1 MYKTCFQVLKELM
14 QAVLV
19 THQVCLN
26 TNAKSNMR
34 IPVGQCTLRSL
45 SSMSKTFGL
54 SLLRRAAGEPK
65 PSSELNDVKDAAL
78 VST

>member
-1 MYKTCFQVLKELM
+1 
-14 QAVLV
+14 
-19 THQVCLN
+19 
-26 TNAKSNMR
+26 
-34 IPVGQCTLRSL
+34 
-45 SSMSKTFGL
+45 MSKTFGL